1 MHAEEAPPTQAL
13 LNGRYQLLDCLGRGG
28 MAVVYRAEDQ
38 ILERTVAIKLIRH
51 DPGVPFAADRVH
63 TEKALLAAVNHPSL
77 VTLFDAH
84 LDPGTPQYLVME
96 LVDGP
101 SLAMR
106 MTHGPL
112 APDEVAQIGEDLA
125 HALEAVHGAGII
137 HRDVKPSNVLLAP
150 PATASGRWTAKLADF
165 GIACTPET
173 SKARTGVVLGTAA
186 YMAPEQL
193 RDLPL
198 TPAADIYSLGLVLL
212 EALTGRHGYPIGKSL
227 ESARVRLTEPPEIP
241 ESVSEEWRR
250 LILWMTQVD
259 PEERPSAEEVAA
271 VVGGLR
277 GAAPAAASGRP
288 DPTTERL
295 PATRVLS
302 VEPSGGTAGLV
313 GSRASLSRPRRVFA
327 ALIAGAAAIGLLAAI
342 GVWTSSAADTVTA
355 RSATVLTVSRSAPVA
370 TTSTA
375 PVAVVDDSGPGPSS
389 ANDDKHAEQTAQV
402 VDKKAEHAAEQA
414 EKKGENGQRGNPG
427 KGK

>member
-1 MHAEEAPPTQAL
+1 MHAEDAPPTEAL
-13 LNGRYQLLDCLGRGG
+13 LNGRYRLLDRLGRGG
-28 MAVVYRAEDQ
+28 MATVYRAEDA

-51 DPGVPFAADRVH
+51 DPEVPFAADRVH
-63 TEKALLAAVNHPSL
+63 TEKALLAAVNHPAL

-101 SLAMR
+101 SLARR

-112 APDEVAQIGEDLA
+112 SSADAAQIGEDLA
-125 HALEAVHGAGII
+125 NALEAVHAAGII

-173 SKARTGVVLGTAA
+173 SKVRTGVVLGTAA

-198 TPAADIYSLGLVLL
+198 TPAADIYALGLVLL
-212 EALTGRHGYPIGKSL
+212 EALTGRHGYPIGTSL
-227 ESARVRLTEPPEIP
+227 ESARVRLTEPPDIP
-241 ESVSEEWRR
+241 DAVSPGWRR

-271 VVGGLR
+271 EIRGFRGGDR
-277 GAAPAAASGRP
+277 SESSGPPDAAATEQLPQTRLLRADTGR
-288 DPTTERL
+288 
-295 PATRVLS
+295 
-302 VEPSGGTAGLV
+302 
-313 GSRASLSRPRRVFA
+313 RPRRVIT
-327 ALIAGAAAIGLLAAI
+327 ALIAGAAAMGLLAAI
-342 GVWTSSAADTVTA
+342 GAWTSSAADSVTA
-355 RSATVLTVSRSAPVA
+355 RAVAGVTAPRSAPV
-370 TTSTA
+370 TTSDSDSSTT
-375 PVAVVDDSGPGPSS
+375 PVIVDDGGPGPSAS
-389 ANDDKHAEQTAQV
+389 YDDKHAEHAAEMA
-402 VDKKAEHAAEQA
+402 DKKAEHAAEVA
-414 EKKGENGQRGNPG
+414 EKKTEHGSGGNSG

>member
-1 MHAEEAPPTQAL
+1 MHAEDAPPTEAL
-13 LNGRYQLLDCLGRGG
+13 LNGRYRLLDRLGRGG
-28 MAVVYRAEDQ
+28 MATVYRAEDA

-51 DPGVPFAADRVH
+51 DPEVPFAADRVH
-63 TEKALLAAVNHPSL
+63 TEKALLAAVNHPAL

-101 SLAMR
+101 SLARR

-112 APDEVAQIGEDLA
+112 SSADAAQIGEDLA
-125 HALEAVHGAGII
+125 NALEAVHAAGII

-173 SKARTGVVLGTAA
+173 SKVRTGVVLGTAA

-198 TPAADIYSLGLVLL
+198 TPAADIYALGLVLL
-212 EALTGRHGYPIGKSL
+212 EALTGRHGYPIGTSL
-227 ESARVRLTEPPEIP
+227 ESARVRLTEPPDIP
-241 ESVSEEWRR
+241 DAVSPGWRQ

-271 VVGGLR
+271 EIRGFRGGDRSDSSGPSSAAVTEQLPQTRLLR
-277 GAAPAAASGRP
+277 GDTDR
-288 DPTTERL
+288 
-295 PATRVLS
+295 
-302 VEPSGGTAGLV
+302 
-313 GSRASLSRPRRVFA
+313 RPRRVIT
-327 ALIAGAAAIGLLAAI
+327 ALIAGAAAMGLLAAI
-342 GVWTSSAADTVTA
+342 GAWTSSAADIVTA
-355 RSATVLTVSRSAPVA
+355 RAVTGVTALRSAPV
-370 TTSTA
+370 TTSDSDSSIT
-375 PVAVVDDSGPGPSS
+375 PVTVTVNDGDPGPS
-389 ANDDKHAEQTAQV
+389 ALNDDKKVEHAAETA
-402 VDKKAEHAAEQA
+402 DKKAEHGAEVA
-414 EKKGENGQRGNPG
+414 EKKTEHASQGNNG